1 MLTPSLLKL
10 SIPVSP
16 ISKERLPNPVVP
28 NLIACL
34 KYTNIIPILFR
45 IGTFFAVFHSNQE
58 QPGWKAVKGN
68 QPPFLPRNLTIE
80 QFNNA
85 AICSTFALMENFV
98 VSARKYRPATFDSV
112 VGQQHIT
119 TTLKNAISSNHLA
132 QAFLF
137 CGPRGVGKTTCARIL
152 AKTINCQN
160 VTPQVEACNECES
173 CRSFNSNSSFNIHE
187 LDAASNNSVEDIR
200 NLVDQVR
207 YAPQTGKYKIYIID
221 EVHML
226 SNSAFNAFLKTLE
239 EPPSYAI
246 FILATTERHKIIP
259 TILSRCQIFDFNRI
273 RIEDMVRHLQHIST
287 KEQVEAEP
295 DALHLIAQ
303 KADGALRDALSIFD
317 QMVTFSGNHL
327 TYRATVDNLHILDYD
342 YYFRLTDLLL
352 QENLPGTLLL
362 FDEILKNGF
371 DPHHF
376 VTGIGEH
383 FRGLLVCK
391 DNATVQLLE
400 VPDNVKARYVQQAN
414 AASVSFL
421 LSGLNLVGACD
432 LHYKSS
438 KNQRLHVELCLMK
451 LAHLNSAVSFARDFS
466 RDGDVKKKTDVS
478 PASPAPPAASQP
490 TPVLSAGL
498 QQPTNPDKTSGSPV
512 PSAGL
517 QLPSNAPPPLQEVP
531 SAELQAPTRPQ
542 PAPPPAAPAIAQEP
556 PAEKVVPMPSVA
568 KKIAKLPSLKD
579 MQQKVAEAT
588 KAVHHADAEGVADV
602 SPSGGW
608 APISREELQ
617 EVWDE
622 YAQQKKNEDK
632 TLLYTILNR
641 SIDINEHFEIDLV
654 VENPVQVTEFG
665 NIKPELLAF
674 LRQRLQN
681 NKLNIRIDLKKGQE
695 NKLLYTSVD
704 KYNYLAGKYPALDN
718 LKSRLGLD
726 TDF

>member
-1 MLTPSLLKL
+1 
-10 SIPVSP
+10 
-16 ISKERLPNPVVP
+16 
-28 NLIACL
+28 
-34 KYTNIIPILFR
+34 
-45 IGTFFAVFHSNQE
+45 
-58 QPGWKAVKGN
+58 
-68 QPPFLPRNLTIE
+68 
-80 QFNNA
+80 
-85 AICSTFALMENFV
+85 MENFV
-98 VSARKYRPATFDSV
+98 VSARKYRPSTFDSV

-119 TTLKNAISSNHLA
+119 TTLKNAISSHHLA

-160 VTPQVEACNECES
+160 ITPQVEACDTCES
-173 CRSFNSNSSFNIHE
+173 CRSFNNNSSFNIHE

-239 EPPSYAI
+239 EPPAYAI

-273 RIEDMVRHLQHIST
+273 RIEDMVRHLQHIAT

-295 DALHLIAQ
+295 DALHLISQ

-317 QMVTFSGNHL
+317 QMVTFSGNRL
-327 TYRATVDNLHILDYD
+327 TYRDTVNNLHILDYD

-352 QENLPGTLLL
+352 AQNLPGTLLL

-371 DPHHF
+371 DAHHF

-400 VPDNVKARYVQQAN
+400 VPDNVKARYVEQAN

-432 LHYKSS
+432 LNFKSS
-438 KNQRLHVELCLMK
+438 KNQRLHVELCLLK
-451 LAHLNSAVSFARDFS
+451 LAHLQSALSFARDFPTN
-466 RDGDVKKKTDVS
+466 GDVKKKTDVGAGS
-478 PASPAPPAASQP
+478 PGQAIVSAPAAVPSEALQP
-490 TPVLSAGL
+490 PL
-498 QQPTNPDKTSGSPV
+498 NPDKTSGAPV

-517 QLPSNAPPPLQEVP
+517 QLPASAPTPPLNSVP
-531 SAELQAPTRPQ
+531 SAELQEYTK
-542 PAPPPAAPAIAQEP
+542 PAPPPAPAPAHPLAEEP
-556 PAEKVVPMPSVA
+556 PAEKVTPLPSVA
-568 KKIAKLPSLKD
+568 KKIARLPSLKD

-588 KAVHHADAEGVADV
+588 KATHHAEAETDLGRV
-602 SPSGGW
+602 PSGGW
-608 APISREELQ
+608 APISQSELQ
-617 EVWDE
+617 VVWNE
-622 YAQQKKNEDK
+622 YALQKKNEDK
-632 TLLYTILNR
+632 TMEYMILNR
-641 SIDINEHFEIDLV
+641 PVSINDRFEIELL
-654 VENPVQVTEFG
+654 VENPVQVAEFN

-674 LRQRLQN
+674 LRQRLEN
-681 NKLNIRIDLKKGQE
+681 NKIHIRIDLRKQE
-695 NKLLYTSVD
+695 EVKLLYTSID
-704 KYNYLAGKYPALDN
+704 KYNYLADKYPALND
-718 LKSRLGLD
+718 LKGRLGLD